1 MRRLDKQIARRG
13 QSGQPPSHYHEG
25 KPVRRARPVT
35 REGQPMPNFLIHAIK
50 ARRTLAR
57 DVARLA
63 AAIRRC
69 VQKG

>member
-1 MRRLDKQIARRG
+1 
-13 QSGQPPSHYHEG
+13 
-25 KPVRRARPVT
+25 
-35 REGQPMPNFLIHAIK
+35 MPNFLIHAIK